1 MEKLNKE
8 IDYLNRDIEKTSIV
22 IHKEIIPTSSLM
34 TSSLNVPIVH
44 STMTAMSTTIPTSV
58 AQVPDATEKTESS
71 INAGLSRKRIHLDG
85 PTGESMAPKQ
95 TQTSLIPKDLM
106 LFQDK
111 QLERISPHMND
122 IVDNYFRAKDAKQED
137 DDHLFSENLMESC
150 RYDRFK
156 TLASIHFADH
166 FLNHSSSIVSSIE
179 FDKDDE
185 YFATAGVTKKI
196 KLFQFESI
204 IATSSSSNF
213 NSSIT
218 KTSTAAE
225 KERRTVAAQIT
236 DDEEDENAD
245 QSVSL
250 TPKYPIKEMTSASK
264 IRYE

>member
-8 IDYLNRDIEKTSIV
+8 LDYLNRDIVKTSIV
-22 IHKEIIPTSSLM
+22 LHKEIIPASSPM
-34 TSSLNVPIVH
+34 TNSLNVPIGH
-44 STMTAMSTTIPTSV
+44 STMTAMPTTIATSV

-71 INAGLSRKRIHLDG
+71 VNAGQSRKRIHLDAPSG
-85 PTGESMAPKQ
+85 DSMTPKQ
-95 TQTSLIPKDLM
+95 TQPSLIPKDLK

-111 QLERISPHMND
+111 QLERISPHMTD
-122 IVDNYFRAKDAKQED
+122 IIDNYFRAKQDED
-137 DDHLFSENLMESC
+137 DSLFSENLMESC
-150 RYDRFK
+150 RYNRFK

-204 IATSSSSNF
+204 IASSSSSNSK
-213 NSSIT
+213 SSFIT
-218 KTSTAAE
+218 KTSTAAAE
-225 KERRTVAAQIT
+225 ERRTRAAQIS
-236 DDEEDENAD
+236 DGEEDENLD
-245 QSVSL
+245 QSISL